1 MAAQAL
7 PRAPPPITP
16 WAPSR
21 APGHPPAS
29 RPSLGTQLC
38 SVTVCSRRTGQCWV
52 RSHRVH
58 STLLSASCLPHA
70 GPREEPGCPP
80 LRATSAPEVLRGAAR
95 TRARALGSSTAH
107 PGGDTREPTP
117 WLTVPEGASRGQLL
131 IKLNTH
137 VPRDPGRR
145 ENTTETKTCS
155 HVFSS
160 FTRPRLT
167 RHDRRPSAGDRLVP
181 QPWALPTRDDC
192 RSDADAGRREQRL

>member
-7 PRAPPPITP
+7 LRAPPPITP

-29 RPSLGTQLC
+29 RPSPGTQLC

-52 RSHRVH
+52 RGHRIH
-58 STLLSASCLPHA
+58 SALLSASCVPHS

-80 LRATSAPEVLRGAAR
+80 LRATSAPEALRGAAR
-95 TRARALGSSTAH
+95 TRARAPGSSAAH
-107 PGGDTREPTP
+107 PGGNTREPTP
-117 WLTVPEGASRGQLL
+117 RLTVPEEASSGQLL

-145 ENTTETKTCS
+145 ENTLTCLEQFHSSAS
-155 HVFSS
+155 HT
-160 FTRPRLT
+160 TRQTSLSWGP
-167 RHDRRPSAGDRLVP
+167 AGP
-181 QPWALPTRDDC
+181 PTLG
-192 RSDADAGRREQRL
+192 AAHQG